1 MKKKHYF
8 ISAAIMASLS
18 LCAYEL
24 GYYQAQH
31 AENKSNRVAY
41 IEAKPAANKAEE
53 LTPDEPKRR
62 NQCGANCH

>member
-31 AENKSNRVAY
+31 AEIN
-41 IEAKPAANKAEE
+41 
-53 LTPDEPKRR
+53 LTVWRILS
-62 NQCGANCH
+62 